1 MKQASLT
8 IPAHQPVAVT
18 LPNTA
23 DGMAV
28 RVIGAM
34 FSHPGAVM
42 LQEFPL
48 QFILNLQ
55 VLVLHTT
62 QHFPLLVQI
71 ASPSHQEESFRQ
83 ATLSS
88 VAPAQADMV
97 ALTILVLPSCSAIW
111 AKAQLQELAKA
122 RSRD

>member
-1 MKQASLT
+1 MLMLQKVRLVTMKQVFLI
-8 IPAHQPVAVT
+8 IPAHLQVAVM

-23 DGMAV
+23 DGSAD
-28 RVIGAM
+28 RVIGVM

-55 VLVLHTT
+55 VLVLHIT
-62 QHFPLLVQI
+62 QHFPLLVQN

-88 VAPAQADMV
+88 VAPASSSETFA
-97 ALTILVLPSCSAIW
+97 A
-111 AKAQLQELAKA
+111 
-122 RSRD
+122 